1 MIARIWRGVT
11 SADDAESYRE
21 YLQQTG
27 VKEYKATDGNRGVFV
42 LQKIENGKA
51 EFMLLSLWESYEAIK
66 RFAGEKYEE
75 AVFYQEDERYL
86 IQKDLQVTHYTVV
99 L

>member
-27 VKEYKATDGNRGVFV
+27 VKEYKATDGNKGVFV